1 MRLVSVM
8 QMKEL
13 ERQADAGGLSYDRM
27 MARAGKELGELIHTR
42 FWAREFRSALG
53 LVGSGNN
60 GGDTLV
66 ALTLLKREGWSVKA
80 YIVNGREKNDPQT
93 SAYLAAGGEL
103 TDYSDDQTYKVLKN
117 WINATD
123 IILDGILGTGISLP
137 LRGSIPKV
145 LSTISSIKKTPFI
158 VAVDCP
164 SGIDCDSG
172 EAAKESLKADLTV
185 CMAAVKHGLLKYP
198 AHHRVGEITV
208 VDIGLPGSLQAW
220 KGIKGEVMTTK
231 KAAALLPPRPENAHK
246 GTFGT
251 CMIAAGSVNYCGA
264 PLLASEAAY
273 RVGAGLVRTAIPGA
287 IYDAIA
293 GRLPEATW
301 LVLPHTD
308 GVINADGAGVLRR
321 NLDRVSVMLI
331 GPGLGSESPTQDFIT
346 SLFEKIDSQ
355 NSSRRPIGFSG
366 EKRDEKTASLVD
378 LPPTMVIDAD
388 GLRLLARIKDWANK
402 LGKTAVLTPH
412 PGEMAA
418 LTGLPV
424 EEIQNNRVECALEY
438 ARKWG
443 HVVVLKGALTVTAD
457 PTGKYMVNPAATSA
471 LATAGTGDVLAGM
484 ITGFIAQG
492 LTGYSAAITGVWLHA
507 QAGILAAAYLGSNAA
522 VTARDVLAAIPAALK
537 TTTGTQN

>member
-1 MRLVSVM
+1 MRLVSVA

-13 ERQADAGGLSYDRM
+13 ERQAYAGGLSYDRM
-27 MARAGKELGELIHTR
+27 IARAGKGLAELIHTR
-42 FWAREFRSALG
+42 FWAKEYRSVLG

-66 ALTLLKREGWSVKA
+66 ALTFLIREGWSVKA
-80 YIVNGREKNDPQT
+80 YIIKEREKDDPLI

-103 TDYSDDQTYKVLKN
+103 ADFSGDASLKVLKN
-117 WINATD
+117 WLNTSD

-145 LSTISSIKKTPFI
+145 LAAVASNKKHPFI

-172 EAAKESLKADLTV
+172 EAAKECLKADLTV
-185 CMAAVKHGLLKYP
+185 CMAAVKQGLLKYP
-198 AHHRVGEITV
+198 AHRLVGELAV
-208 VDIGLPGSLQAW
+208 VDIGLPMSLQTW
-220 KGIKGEVMTTK
+220 KDVKGEVMTAH
-231 KAAALLPPRPENAHK
+231 KAAALLPPRPEDAHK

-293 GRLPEATW
+293 GCLPETTW
-301 LVLPHTD
+301 LVLPYTD
-308 GVINADGAGVLRR
+308 GVINADGAGVLWR
-321 NLDRVSVMLI
+321 NLDRVSALLI
-331 GPGLGSESPTQDFIT
+331 GPGLGLESHTQDFI
-346 SLFEKIDSQ
+346 SYLLEKNDSP
-355 NSSRRPIGFSG
+355 NSSRRALGFSG
-366 EKRDEKTASLVD
+366 EKRNEKTASPAE
-378 LPPTMVIDAD
+378 LPPLVIDAD
-388 GLRLLARIKDWANK
+388 GLRLLARVKDWPHK
-402 LGKTAVLTPH
+402 LGKPAVLTPH

-424 EEIQNNRVECALEY
+424 EEIQKNRVKIAVEY

-457 PTGKYMVNPAATSA
+457 PSGKYMVNPVATSA

-484 ITGFIAQG
+484 IAGLIAQG
-492 LTGYSAAITGVWLHA
+492 FAGYSAAITGAWLHA
-507 QAGILAAAYLGSNAA
+507 QAGIQAAELLGSAAA
-522 VTARDVLAAIPAALK
+522 VTARDVLVAIPAALK
-537 TTTGTQN
+537 TTTGTQD